1 MIAAAILLSVAAPSQ
16 SCDLGAVTSARAV
29 HDVLGRRAVE
39 TIALA
44 SAENSKAD
52 ERLNAYVDP
61 SATFDLGAGDVGR
74 PLGSGAAG
82 VRAMAT
88 AMNADQFQFLG
99 WDYMDSPSD
108 ACGKQTITV
117 DFINSTNHEMSQ
129 VEFTFVGGR
138 IIAAK
143 GWQRSLET
151 GPLASHLPDRNGS

>member
-1 MIAAAILLSVAAPSQ
+1 
-16 SCDLGAVTSARAV
+16 
-29 HDVLGRRAVE
+29 
-39 TIALA
+39 
-44 SAENSKAD
+44 
-52 ERLNAYVDP
+52 
-61 SATFDLGAGDVGR
+61 
-74 PLGSGAAG
+74 
-82 VRAMAT
+82 MAT